1 MLSRFNL
8 TAIRYG
14 SNKVGF
20 IGLGNMG
27 APMAINLI
35 QKGGL
40 ELVVYDLNE
49 SSVAKLVEAGA
60 TSAATPAE
68 IAEQC
73 DRIVTMLPNSPH
85 VNTVYNE
92 KDGLLETAGPGTL
105 FLDCSTIDPAA
116 SQNMANLCKNKRT
129 IFADSPVS
137 GGVGAATAG
146 TLTFMVGC
154 PEGEFDAANSIL
166 EHMGAKIIN
175 CGAVGTGQ
183 AAKICNNMMLGISM
197 IGVAETYN
205 LGKRLG
211 LDPNVLASIV
221 NSASGRCWASDTYNP
236 VPGVMPGVPSSN
248 GYAGGFG
255 TTLMTKDLGL
265 AQAAAAATQS
275 PIPLGS
281 LAHQIYRI
289 MSSNPD
295 FADKDFSSVYAYLSE
310 ENLIKKD

>member
-1 MLSRFNL
+1 MLARNVRSVGRS
-8 TAIRYG
+8 A

-35 QKGGL
+35 TKGNL
-40 ELVVYDLNE
+40 DLVVFDVNTE
-49 SSVAKLVEAGA
+49 SVDKVRAAGA
-60 TSAATPAE
+60 AAAETPAE
-68 IAEQC
+68 IAAQC

-85 VNTVYNE
+85 VNSVYN
-92 KDGLLETAGPGTL
+92 DANGLLSTVSSGTL
-105 FLDCSTIDPAA
+105 FLDCSTIDPAVA
-116 SQNMANLCKNKRT
+116 QQMSKTCEGKRT
-129 IFADSPVS
+129 IFMDCPVS

-146 TLTFMVGC
+146 TLTFMVGG
-154 PEGEFDAANSIL
+154 PEGEYEAAESVL
-166 EHMGAKIIN
+166 THMGAKIVN
-175 CGAVGTGQ
+175 CGGVGTGQ

-197 IGVAETYN
+197 IGVSETYN

-211 LDPNVLASIV
+211 LEPAVLASIV
-221 NSASGRCWASDTYNP
+221 NAASGRCWASDTYNP

-265 AQAAAAATQS
+265 AQDAATATQS

-281 LAHQIYRI
+281 LAHQVYRL
-289 MSSNPD
+289 MSSDPK
-295 FADKDFSSVYAYLSE
+295 FADKDFSSVYAFLSE
-310 ENLIKKD
+310 ENLIE